1 MASSPGTPT
10 TSAPFE
16 LSKLLKTPT
25 TNTTTTTTA
34 TTTSSP
40 PTPPPS
46 ASSAASPPPLSSA
59 GPFSYAPAT
68 PPILHHL
75 HPFLHRP
82 AATPNPNPN
91 PIPGARIT
99 QHLHAASPIES
110 AVSQPPP
117 FPLNPSTPPPPAPSP
132 ARVLSGKKPR
142 GRRLGGGERAVHDV
156 DWRMQG
162 EAEPPQLEVTP
173 ITKYTSDPDLVLGR
187 QIAVNRSYI
196 VYGLKLGNIRVLNIN
211 TALRSL
217 LRGHTQRVTDMAFF
231 AEDVQLLASASADG
245 RVFIWKI
252 DEGPDKENK
261 PQITAKIVT
270 AIQIVGDGE
279 SYHPRICWHS
289 HKQEILFVGI
299 GSIVL
304 KIDTIKVGR
313 GKGFSAEEP
322 LKCPIEK
329 LIDGVQ
335 LIGKHDGDV
344 TDLSISQWM
353 TTRLASASKDG
364 TVKIWDERKAV
375 ALSTLRPHDGQ
386 AVNSVAFL
394 TSPDRP
400 DHINLV
406 TAGPLSREVK
416 IWASTSDEGWLL
428 PSDSESWRCNQ
439 TLELRSTSESQLEE
453 AFFNQVVILP
463 RTSLLILANA
473 KKNAIYAIHI
483 DYSPCPAS
491 TRMDYIADFTVA
503 MPILSLTANSDCLD
517 GEQVVQLYCVQTMA
531 IQQYALDLAL
541 CLPPPIDNA
550 GIKRDPSYSH
560 ISNKSNSGGV
570 AEPSLGSPLLKPSPI
585 DCSNEKT
592 ITSTLSADASATE
605 ITTSPVPLLF
615 GPSGR
620 LPSLKS
626 SSQGSEQGQSLGDH
640 DTLIT
645 SASDV
650 SSVNNKSGKDETSAG
665 QNQTDTSFVPATHVM
680 FKVGGNTT
688 HLVTPS
694 EILSG
699 AISSSEDNHVNQGL
713 KCEEE
718 KIQGVVADNNNE
730 RAGVEVKV
738 VEKSRSN
745 ENLEL
750 DGRKIPEVLQEENN
764 EKLPKSLESN
774 SQMVNRG
781 PLLTDTHRVEE
792 SRFAEDSAI
801 SESLE
806 HSSVTGWEADKDS
819 SKDMPEKFEESA
831 VATASDSLL
840 FDKEEQ
846 KVKKS
851 QVPST
856 QSPSSSPYNST
867 DSVNEPGNREIV
879 FLSDVALPQISAV
892 QDALNQLITMQK
904 DMQMKLSDMVA
915 VPVAKEGKRIEA
927 ALGRSMEK
935 SVKAN
940 FDALWAR
947 FQEENAKREKIE
959 KDRLQHIANVI
970 TNCINKDLPSLLE
983 RALKKEISA
992 LGPIVARALTP
1003 VIEKAISSAVA
1014 DSFQRGVV
1022 DKAVNQL
1029 DKSLNSK
1036 LEVSLTRQIQTQ
1048 FQTSGKQALQD
1059 ALKSSLESSVI
1070 PAFEQACKSTF
1081 EQIDAA
1087 FRKGMSE
1094 RATAAQQQ
1102 LEAAHTPL
1110 AIALRDAINSASSI
1124 TQSFT
1129 AELVDGQRKLLA
1141 LVAAGNTK
1149 ALNPIAVQT
1158 NNGLIAARPE
1168 MAETPLDPKRELSR
1182 LISEHKYEEAFM
1194 SALQRSDVS
1203 IVSWLCSQVDLR
1215 KICSTVPL
1223 CLNQGVLLALLQQ
1236 LACDIANDTSRK
1248 VAWMTDVAV
1257 AINPS
1262 DPMISLHVRPIFEQV
1277 YNILGHQR
1285 SLPTV
1290 TPAESSNIRL
1300 LMHVVNSVL
1309 LSCK

>member
-560 ISNKSNSGGV
+560 ISNKSNSGV

-774 SQMVNRG
+774 SQMANRG

-831 VATASDSLL
+831 VATASDLLL